1 MDHEEEVKIFEI
13 SGKLDRMA
21 DGIDVVREK
30 QEEMA
35 DNISKIKTAIFAPDQ
50 GLYARIRELEQWK
63 ETHSRI
69 MWLVITSLVGLSTA
83 TIWRFMNDS
92 IGG

>member
-1 MDHEEEVKIFEI
+1 MPMEEGMKIIEI

-35 DNISKIKTAIFAPDQ
+35 DNISDIKSAIYNPDQ
-50 GLYARIRELEQWK
+50 GLYARLKALEQWK
-63 ETHSRI
+63 ETNSRI
-69 MWLVITSLVGLSTA
+69 MWIVVTALVALASATA
-83 TIWRFMNDS
+83 WRF
-92 IGG
+92 IFE

>member
-1 MDHEEEVKIFEI
+1 MSMEEIKILEI

-35 DNISKIKTAIFAPDQ
+35 DNISAIKSAIYNPDQ
-50 GLYARIRELEQWK
+50 GLYARLRALEQWK
-63 ETHSRI
+63 ESNSRI
-69 MWLVITSLVGLSTA
+69 MWLIVTAIVGLMSATA
-83 TIWRFMNDS
+83 WRF
-92 IGG
+92 IFE

>member
-1 MDHEEEVKIFEI
+1 MPMEEGMKIMEI

-35 DNISKIKTAIFAPDQ
+35 DNISDIKSAIYNPDQ
-50 GLYARIRELEQWK
+50 GLYTRLKALEQWK
-63 ETHSRI
+63 ETNSRI
-69 MWLVITSLVGLSTA
+69 MWIVVTALVALASATA
-83 TIWRFMNDS
+83 WRF
-92 IGG
+92 IFE

>member
-1 MDHEEEVKIFEI
+1 MSMEEIKILEI

-35 DNISKIKTAIFAPDQ
+35 DNISDIRAAIYNPDQ
-50 GLYARIRELEQWK
+50 GLYARLRALEQWK
-63 ETHSRI
+63 ESNSRI
-69 MWLVITSLVGLSTA
+69 MWLVVTAIVGLMSATA
-83 TIWRFMNDS
+83 WRF
-92 IGG
+92 IFE

>member
-1 MDHEEEVKIFEI
+1 MSMEEIKILEI

-35 DNISKIKTAIFAPDQ
+35 DNIGDIKSAIYNPDQ
-50 GLYARIRELEQWK
+50 GLYARLRALEQWK
-63 ETHSRI
+63 ESNSRI
-69 MWLVITSLVGLSTA
+69 MWLIVTAIVGLMSATA
-83 TIWRFMNDS
+83 WRF
-92 IGG
+92 IFE

>member
-1 MDHEEEVKIFEI
+1 MSMEEIKILEI

-35 DNISKIKTAIFAPDQ
+35 DNISAIRAAIYNPDQ
-50 GLYARIRELEQWK
+50 GLYARLRALEQWK
-63 ETHSRI
+63 ESNSRI
-69 MWLVITSLVGLSTA
+69 MWLIVTAIVGLMSATA
-83 TIWRFMNDS
+83 WRF
-92 IGG
+92 IFE

>member
-1 MDHEEEVKIFEI
+1 MSMEEIKILEI

-35 DNISKIKTAIFAPDQ
+35 DNISDIKSAIYNPDQ
-50 GLYARIRELEQWK
+50 GLYARLRALEQWK
-63 ETHSRI
+63 ESNSRI
-69 MWLVITSLVGLSTA
+69 MWLIVTAIVGLMSATA
-83 TIWRFMNDS
+83 WRF
-92 IGG
+92 IFE

>member
-1 MDHEEEVKIFEI
+1 MPMEEGMKIMEI

-35 DNISKIKTAIFAPDQ
+35 DNINDIKSAIYNPDQ
-50 GLYARIRELEQWK
+50 GLYTRLKALEQWK
-63 ETHSRI
+63 ETNSRI
-69 MWLVITSLVGLSTA
+69 MWIVVTALVALASATA
-83 TIWRFMNDS
+83 WRF
-92 IGG
+92 IFE